1 MKDYVD
7 LVLKYAKKP
16 IDIEKIYTK
25 VEACIQKEN
34 EEYVLSSE
42 DKEEINKIIEKGVK
56 RLDYYQTPSDK
67 YIPLFKTSFRKGRFH
82 GNRAGE
88 GFVIV
93 TISYIDKEGNKVV
106 KEEKYSIVKDNCS
119 NAVDGDY
126 VLIDIGGNG
135 QKPKIE
141 RILDRNL
148 GNIIGEVIRVGNT
161 FYVKP
166 IDKKKAKLN
175 ILLEEEAIEGEIV
188 SVSLEEM
195 RSNNFYVGKILR
207 VFKHKDDPK
216 ADALLEAF
224 KSGMPEGFSKES
236 LEQLKSIPN
245 EVSKDEYQGR
255 YDFTGWEIF
264 SIDGADTK
272 DKDDCVS
279 FKMLGNGN
287 YLLGV
292 HIADVAYYVPKG
304 SPIDKDAFRKGTS
317 YYFGGCVEPQLPRK
331 LSNGICS
338 LNDGVDRLT
347 KSILMEFDRNGNL
360 ISRSLVRGVIR
371 SRIGMTYD
379 KVNDILNK
387 GIVDTEYIPYMYTLK
402 AMHEFAKTL
411 RENRMANGAINFDR
425 PELKFKYDEEG
436 RAIDVEYRNQNS
448 AESLIEEFMLAANV
462 NVIEMLVQNNITGI
476 FRVHGLPSEER
487 LTDFLDFLKAIGE
500 EFPYSAS
507 EILEDK
513 ELMILLTGYVKT
525 KGRLSNMLNTNLIRC
540 MSHASYDP
548 INYGHYGTGFDTYC
562 HFTSPI
568 RRLADLGI
576 SRIIDE
582 CYLEEDEDK
591 RIANIRKWDEAAL
604 DYATQAS
611 KMERVEEEVEKNVA
625 LLDTSVYMSQFIGQE
640 FEGTVICVSN
650 NGLTIQLDNLL
661 EGRVRTRNLEGS
673 YAYNSDTYTLLSL
686 EGNDNYYVGDRLRLR
701 LLNADK
707 EQKSVDFEVIEKIK
721 ENRIKSDEESNNK
734 VKSKA
739 RDDKFKK
746 TFKS

>member
-1 MKDYVD
+1 MKNYVD
-7 LVLKYAKKP
+7 LVLRYAKKP
-16 IDIEKIYTK
+16 IDIEKIYSK
-25 VEACIQKEN
+25 VETCIKKEN
-34 EEYVLSSE
+34 EEYVMSSE

-56 RLDYYQTPSDK
+56 RLEYYQTPSDK

-82 GNRAGE
+82 GNKAGE
-88 GFVIV
+88 GFVV
-93 TISYIDKEGNKVV
+93 ATISYIDKEGNKVV
-106 KEEKYSIVKDNCS
+106 KEEKYSIIRDNCN

-148 GNIIGEVIRVGNT
+148 GNIIGEVIRLGNT
-161 FYVKP
+161 YYVKP
-166 IDKKKAKLN
+166 IDKKKAKLE
-175 ILLEEEAIEGEIV
+175 ILLEEDAIEGEIV

-236 LEQLKSIPN
+236 LKQLESIPS
-245 EVSKDEYQGR
+245 EVRKEDYAGR
-255 YDFTGWEIF
+255 YDFTNWEVF

-292 HIADVAYYVPKG
+292 HIADVAYYVPEG

-347 KSILMEFDRNGNL
+347 KSILMEFDRGGN
-360 ISRSLVRGVIR
+360 IVSRSLVRGVIR

-402 AMHEFAKTL
+402 SMHEFAETL
-411 RENRMANGAINFDR
+411 RRNRMNNGAINFDR

-436 RAIDVEYRNQNS
+436 HAIDVEYRTQNS
-448 AESLIEEFMLAANV
+448 AESLIEEFMLVANV
-462 NVIEMLVQNNITGI
+462 NVAEMLEACIY
-476 FRVHGLPSEER
+476 RVHGLPNEER
-487 LTDFLDFLKAIGE
+487 LDDFLDFLKAINE
-500 EFPYSAS
+500 EFPYTT
-507 EILEDK
+507 EDILADK
-513 ELMILLTGYVKT
+513 ELMILLTQHIKN
-525 KGRLSNMLNTNLIRC
+525 KGVLSNMLNTNLIKC
-540 MSHASYDP
+540 MSHASYDQ

-582 CYLEEDEDK
+582 CLLEENEEK
-591 RIANIRKWDEAAL
+591 RIANIRKWDEKAV

-625 LLDTSVYMSQFIGQE
+625 LMDTAVYMSQFIGQE

-673 YAYNSDTYTLLSL
+673 YAYNPETYTMLSL
-686 EGNDNYYVGDRLRLR
+686 EGNDNYYVGDRLRLK
-701 LLNADK
+701 LLSADK
-707 EQKSVDFEVIEKIK
+707 DTKSVDFEVIEKIK
-721 ENRIKSDEESNNK
+721 ENRIIDEESNNK

-739 RDDKFKK
+739 RDEKYRK
-746 TFKS
+746 TFK